1 MDFSGSAWTEG
12 LGETKLLIGWTSVE
26 RLKLDNRGR
35 SSFGMIAA
43 LKATGCA
50 KVVNT
55 QTESQMG
62 KSHTHSQRF
71 KSFWCTAHIQFGKSR
86 VFMQDRRQA
95 FATIIV
101 LFCVCGG
108 VLGNKLILK
117 DSFRQNRTPLQS
129 SAEGKWAIGADIPL
143 ANRGNNDKKH
153 ERANK
158 QAKSRDYTN
167 KAALLGRRYP
177 YWGTWRGL
185 WLTKTHSSHRF
196 LFFFPK

>member
-62 KSHTHSQRF
+62 KSHKHTHTLNVSNSLMRCPHSVREVASFYARTSTGFCNNYSALLCLRRGFEEQINSERF
-71 KSFWCTAHIQFGKSR
+71 IQTEQNAAPELSGGEVSCW
-86 VFMQDRRQA
+86 RRH
-95 FATIIV
+95 
-101 LFCVCGG
+101 
-108 VLGNKLILK
+108 
-117 DSFRQNRTPLQS
+117 
-129 SAEGKWAIGADIPL
+129 PL
-143 ANRGNNDKKH
+143 ANHGNNEKNV
-153 ERANK
+153 RA
-158 QAKSRDYTN
+158 QTN
-167 KAALLGRRYP
+167 KLNRMITP
-177 YWGTWRGL
+177 
-185 WLTKTHSSHRF
+185 TKQRF
-196 LFFFPK
+196 

>member
-1 MDFSGSAWTEG
+1 MTGICCPVLPSKISTAMDFSGSAWTEG

-62 KSHTHSQRF
+62 KSHKHTHTHSQRF
-71 KSFWCTAHIQFGKSR
+71 KPFWCAAHIQFGKSR
-86 VFMQDRRQA
+86 VSTQDRRQA
-95 FATIIV
+95 FATIKV
-101 LFCVCGG
+101 LFCVCGE

-117 DSFRQNRTPLQS
+117 DSFRQNRTPLQR
-129 SAEGKWAIGADIPL
+129 SAEGK
-143 ANRGNNDKKH
+143 
-153 ERANK
+153 
-158 QAKSRDYTN
+158 
-167 KAALLGRRYP
+167 
-177 YWGTWRGL
+177 
-185 WLTKTHSSHRF
+185 
-196 LFFFPK
+196 